1 MNEPSSQPTR
11 RLLRV
16 LWQHPALGLTV
27 GYLGVS
33 LLAIPYEWTLFRHF
47 GVNFF
52 HYAEVTDFL
61 MGAFREPITLALAL
75 AALAAVTL
83 AQLRVDWE
91 DRWFARRE
99 TRSRLLHT
107 CRRSSAST
115 FIRLLPILFF
125 LACSAMFSWLCSG
138 YRADTLRAGEGA
150 RIDVILVEKNPAT
163 ATAPALLL
171 GTSARSVYRFDAR
184 TTETSIVPN
193 ENIAWI
199 RVAAPAGTP

>member
-1 MNEPSSQPTR
+1 M
-11 RLLRV
+11 
-16 LWQHPALGLTV
+16 
-27 GYLGVS
+27 S

-115 FIRLLPILFF
+115 FIRLLP
-125 LACSAMFSWLCSG
+125 M
-138 YRADTLRAGEGA
+138 
-150 RIDVILVEKNPAT
+150 LVEKNPAT